1 MPAAKR
7 YPVLHDF
14 HTVVDSK
21 TGREELFTP
30 AEPFDT
36 SRLSVDDL
44 PGLVGLLQAGHDF
57 KGPLIGAELPPAGK
71 PADSEVK

>member
-1 MPAAKR
+1 MPAAKQ

-36 SRLSVDDL
+36 SQLSVDDAA
-44 PGLVGLLQAGHDF
+44 GLVAHLQAGHDF
-57 KGPLIGAELPPAGK
+57 KGPLIGAELSPAGK
-71 PADSEVK
+71 PVDSEVK

>member
-14 HTVVDSK
+14 HTVVDAK
-21 TGREELFTP
+21 TGREESFTP

-36 SRLSVDDL
+36 SRLSVDDVA
-44 PGLVGLLQAGHDF
+44 GLVGLLQAGHDF
-57 KGPLIGAELPPAGK
+57 KGPLIGAELSPPVK
-71 PADSEVK
+71 PAQTEEK

>member
-7 YPVLHDF
+7 YPVIHDF

-21 TGREELFTP
+21 SGKEALFTP

-36 SRLSVDDL
+36 SQLAVDDV
-44 PGLVGLLQAGHDF
+44 PGLVAQLQAGHDF
-57 KGPLIGAELPPAGK
+57 KGPLIGAELSPAVK